1 MIEFDGYISGN
12 AEKYFFIKEFIC
24 VVLCCLIPNL
34 VFLLFSFLLGMK
46 TGFWFIFKIVASM
59 YLIIPIVCGVLLSIK
74 KSRKKMLTKKI
85 IIDDDLITA
94 VTDTQALTKNL
105 SDVKQVKEYLDFYAI
120 SFRIGNISNIF
131 ICQKDLL
138 VKGTLDEFDELFI
151 EKLVLKIK

>member
-1 MIEFDGYISGN
+1 MWRSF
-12 AEKYFFIKEFIC
+12 KYK
-24 VVLCCLIPNL
+24 
-34 VFLLFSFLLGMK
+34 K
-46 TGFWFIFKIVASM
+46 
-59 YLIIPIVCGVLLSIK
+59 IK
-74 KSRKKMLTKKI
+74 KKNAYKKI